1 MQHYAMLLNKLVDLV
16 SLQCLDVKITF
27 VSPLDKKPY
36 RCNLQWYNFITDVMH
51 IFLVI
56 SHSSNDLLSV
66 HTNFLNTYVMQ
77 VIALSFLTGNF
88 NNLPYIYIH

>member
-16 SLQCLDVKITF
+16 SLQCLDVKTIF

-36 RCNLQWYNFITDVMH
+36 RCNLQWHTFRTDIKH
-51 IFLVI
+51 AFLVI
-56 SHSSNDLLSV
+56 SYSSNELLSV

-77 VIALSFLTGNF
+77 VIAPSCLTGNF
-88 NNLPYIYIH
+88 NNLNIFT

>member
-36 RCNLQWYNFITDVMH
+36 RCNLRWRTFSTDIMH
-51 IFLVI
+51 VFLVI
-56 SHSSNDLLSV
+56 SYSSNNLLSV
-66 HTNFLNTYVMQ
+66 ATY
-77 VIALSFLTGNF
+77 
-88 NNLPYIYIH
+88 